1 MFKKNTEIKYTTNN
15 LAFLN
20 IGCGNIYS
28 PEWNNVDF
36 IKNKD
41 ITYCNI
47 LEGLPYPDA
56 SMDAIYSSHV
66 LEHLSPQEAGNLMT
80 EINRVLKRGGFL
92 RIVVPDLQSVC
103 EEYLNCLNNV
113 EKNPTEQ
120 NNLRYDWIMIELIDQ
135 MVRQKSGGLMRET
148 INSNIFDKKYAH
160 ERVGDIALS
169 GRSATLPVDTT
180 FIAWLKK
187 IKRLL
192 KRIMGTS
199 SDPRKTGEVHKWMYD
214 KFSLGRLLDS
224 HGFNNIITTDFDKSS
239 IQNWD
244 LYQFDRSKFDP
255 LKKKKPESI
264 YIEGKKK

>member
-1 MFKKNTEIKYTTNN
+1 MFKKSVKIKYTPTN

-47 LEGLPYPDA
+47 LKGLPYPDA
-56 SMDAIYSSHV
+56 SMDFIYSSHV
-66 LEHLSPQEAGNLMT
+66 LEHLSTQEADSLMT
-80 EINRVLKRGGFL
+80 EISRILKRGGFL
-92 RIVVPDLQSVC
+92 RIVVPDLQGVC
-103 EEYLNCLNNV
+103 EEYLACLNDA
-113 EKNPTEQ
+113 EKDPTKQ
-120 NNLRYDWIMIELIDQ
+120 NNLRYDWIMLELIDQ

-148 INSNIFDKKYAH
+148 INSSIFDKDYAY

-169 GRSATLPVDTT
+169 GRTATTIVDTKL
-180 FIAWLKK
+180 IAWLKK
-187 IKRLL
+187 IKRFL
-192 KRIMGTS
+192 KRVAGAS
-199 SDPRKTGEVHKWMYD
+199 SDPRKTGELHKWMYD
-214 KFSLGRLLDS
+214 KFSLRRLLES
-224 HGFNNIITTDFDKSS
+224 HGFDNVTTTDFDKSS